1 MAPRSFLCAEA
12 QELIN
17 GLLQH
22 PDARAGLQI
31 SVSMCLLF
39 DGWCFNILD
48 LNRGR
53 SAWWGPS
60 HGYSG
65 AQPGAPERW
74 GDWEREREGMGT
86 ENLLLSLTPTLFYCK
101 FGSFPLKKERKKEN
115 QSSTSHTCHN
125 ERSQC
130 WQSERWTM
138 QGLEQSLIKGPGA
151 RRWQLTSLTPSSP
164 IPHQGGT

>member
-1 MAPRSFLCAEA
+1 MFLFLVAPHSSVCAEA
-12 QELIN
+12 QELVN

-22 PDARAGLQI
+22 PVTRAGLQI

-53 SAWWGPS
+53 SDWWGPS

-74 GDWEREREGMGT
+74 GDWERRDGDRKT
-86 ENLLLSLTPTLFYCK
+86 SSSL
-101 FGSFPLKKERKKEN
+101 
-115 QSSTSHTCHN
+115 
-125 ERSQC
+125 
-130 WQSERWTM
+130 
-138 QGLEQSLIKGPGA
+138 
-151 RRWQLTSLTPSSP
+151 
-164 IPHQGGT
+164 

>member
-1 MAPRSFLCAEA
+1 MAPRRFLCAEA

-53 SAWWGPS
+53 SAWWGLA

-65 AQPGAPERW
+65 AQPGAPGRR
-74 GDWEREREGMGT
+74 GDWERRDGDRKPPLSDT
-86 ENLLLSLTPTLFYCK
+86 NSILLQVWKLSM
-101 FGSFPLKKERKKEN
+101 KKKKRKKIRA
-115 QSSTSHTCHN
+115 QPVTRATMGAHN
-125 ERSQC
+125 AGRGGG
-130 WQSERWTM
+130 WTV
-138 QGLEQSLIKGPGA
+138 QGLEQSRIKGPGA
-151 RRWQLTSLTPSSP
+151 RRWKLTSLTPSSP

>member
-1 MAPRSFLCAEA
+1 MAPNGFLCAEA

-17 GLLQH
+17 GLLQG

-48 LNRGR
+48 LNRRR

-65 AQPGAPERW
+65 ARPGAPERW
-74 GDWEREREGMGT
+74 GDWERGDGDQKPPPLSDTNSILLQVLEAFHERR
-86 ENLLLSLTPTLFYCK
+86 
-101 FGSFPLKKERKKEN
+101 RKKN
-115 QSSTSHTCHN
+115 PSSTSHTCHN

-130 WQSERWTM
+130 WQSERWTL

-164 IPHQGGT
+164 IPHRGGT